1 MVAKVL
7 AVPFPQAFEGITVTF
22 PEEDPTVTV
31 TEFVVP
37 PAVCVHPEGKVQL

>member
-7 AVPFPQAFEGITVTF
+7 AVPAQPLTEGVTVTF
-22 PEEDPTVTV
+22 PEVLPAVTV
-31 TEFVVP
+31 TELVVP